1 MVRALVAISAK
12 SGLVF
17 SGQRAAACSPA
28 LPVPT
33 DDRWNV
39 KQESGDIVSTHDT
52 QAEAEQAAK
61 EWARAEGGGEVF
73 THRDEGG
80 VLPHPQ
86 RRRCLTGPLADHR
99 PDLRN
104 LRTFPRGSGR
114 VAKEISSPRMRSGS
128 ITVARES
135 APMRS
140 LS

>member
-1 MVRALVAISAK
+1 MPNAHII
-12 SGLVF
+12 
-17 SGQRAAACSPA
+17 
-28 LPVPT
+28 PT

-39 KQESGDIVSTHDT
+39 KQENGDIVSSHDT

-99 PDLRN
+99 PDFAQRDFAD
-104 LRTFPRGSGR
+104 FPARVGTGSEGDLVSAYALWFDHR
-114 VAKEISSPRMRSGS
+114 CAGKRAYAEPVVDAGKRA
-128 ITVARES
+128 AR
-135 APMRS
+135 
-140 LS
+140 